1 MGKQAKSL
9 GAELARLFQS
19 HADQS
24 ALEGVAL
31 RAAMIPPAMIPP
43 TLVLQKP
50 FRATMSKDDIACI
63 KREWVIGVLAILRLF
78 LKKIG
83 PFKVG

>member
-1 MGKQAKSL
+1 MGKQSKSL

-31 RAAMIPPAMIPP
+31 RAAMIPP